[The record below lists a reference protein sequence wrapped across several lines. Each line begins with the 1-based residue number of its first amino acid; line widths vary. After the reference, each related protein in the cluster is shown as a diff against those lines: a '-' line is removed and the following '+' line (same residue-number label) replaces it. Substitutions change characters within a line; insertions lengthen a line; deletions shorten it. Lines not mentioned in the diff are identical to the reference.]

1 MPNMARILPAKVKEV
16 NPLKQGLKH
25 QQCLLAHQFPF
36 VKEVNP
42 LKQGL
47 KPTNINVG

>member
-1 MPNMARILPAKVKEV
+1 MPVITNSDT
-16 NPLKQGLKH
+16 N
-25 QQCLLAHQFPF
+25 F

-47 KPTNINVG
+47 KRTTWNTW